1 MEPETMF
8 AKKIRLVEQ
17 EPVHWK
23 KAEVWFRIHEQVST
37 NRKSLRFYY
46 YAAAVIFFMFFNIYQ
61 LQHRSSESLA
71 LKDQFSSRSEG
82 QMLSVENELLDDVD
96 TAIQTDIINS
106 ENVLTQNTFHVH
118 EIAMLEPESLEEVNI
133 EVVIE
138 EPPVHSVTE
147 TTIQQKVE
155 PIVGVI
161 QLPESNTASVKP
173 KRKKLFLKL
182 EQDESEFDKSH
193 QNTIVIAR
201 IK

>member
-23 KAEVWFRIHEQVST
+23 KAEVWFRIHEQIST

-118 EIAMLEPESLEEVNI
+118 EIAMLEPEPLEEVNI

>member
-1 MEPETMF
+1 MEPETML
-8 AKKIRLVEQ
+8 AKKIGLVEQ

-23 KAEVWFRIHEQVST
+23 KAEVWFRIHEQIST

-61 LQHRSSESLA
+61 LQHRSSESVA
-71 LKDQFSSRSEG
+71 SGNQFSSPSEG
-82 QMLSVENELLDDVD
+82 EKLPVENVRVDDVD
-96 TAIQTDIINS
+96 TAIQTDIIKS
-106 ENVLTQNTFHVH
+106 ENVLIQNTFHVH
-118 EIAMLEPESLEEVNI
+118 EIAMLEPEPLDEVNV

-138 EPPVHSVTE
+138 EPLVNSITE